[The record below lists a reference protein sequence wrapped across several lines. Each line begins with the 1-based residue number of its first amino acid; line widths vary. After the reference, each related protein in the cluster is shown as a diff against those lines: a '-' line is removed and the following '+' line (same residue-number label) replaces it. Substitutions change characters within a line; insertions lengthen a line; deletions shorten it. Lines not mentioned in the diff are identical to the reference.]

1 MSRGRLEAFSD
12 GVFAVAITLLALNL
26 TVAGP
31 GHGKLINL
39 LGHAWPAFVAYVVSF
54 FTIGVIWVNHR
65 SLFSGL
71 ARVDRVLLFLN
82 LLLLLFVVAI
92 PFTTATFAEYLH
104 AGGSN
109 ARVAGAL
116 YGAVMTGMA
125 VSFGLIFAWALRH
138 DHTIGT
144 MSPKARRTAQLR
156 FGAGTAV
163 YLIATGV
170 SFLSPPAALGCYAAV
185 AAYYVL
191 EHTPGEPAPGE
202 TASGGPAT
210 GPPAAGE
217 PASGPAAPTS
227 D

>member
-1 MSRGRLEAFSD
+1 MNRGRLEAFSD

-39 LGHAWPAFVAYVVSF
+39 LGHAWPAFLAYVVSF

-92 PFTTATFAEYLH
+92 PFTTATLAEYLH
-104 AGGSN
+104 PGGSN
-109 ARVAGAL
+109 AQVAAAL
-116 YGAVMTGMA
+116 YGAVMTGM
-125 VSFGLIFAWALRH
+125 SICFGLIFAWSLRH
-138 DHTIGT
+138 DHVIG
-144 MSPKARRTAQLR
+144 SLAPKSKLTAQLR
-156 FGAGTAV
+156 FGAGTLV
-163 YLIATGV
+163 YAIATGV
-170 SFLSPPAALGCYAAV
+170 SFLSPAVALGCYAAV

-191 EHTPGEPAPGE
+191 EHTPGEPALPE
-202 TASGGPAT
+202 TTSA
-210 GPPAAGE
+210 E
-217 PASGPAAPTS
+217 PESKS

>member
-31 GHGKLINL
+31 GHGKLIIL

-54 FTIGVIWVNHR
+54 LTIGVMWVNHR

-82 LLLLLFVVAI
+82 LLLLLFVVAV
-92 PFTTATFAEYLH
+92 PFTTATFADYLR

-109 ARVAGAL
+109 AKVAAAL
-116 YGAVMTGMA
+116 YGVVMTGTA
-125 VSFGLIFAWALRH
+125 VSFGLIFAWALGH
-138 DHTIGT
+138 DHMIESMT
-144 MSPKARRTAQLR
+144 PKAQRKAQLR

-163 YLIATGV
+163 YLIAIGV
-170 SFLSPPAALGCYAAV
+170 SFLSPPAALGCYAVV

-202 TASGGPAT
+202 PTAGQPADGGPVSE
-210 GPPAAGE
+210 E
-217 PASGPAAPTS
+217 PAPKS